1 MPTADRPDRT
11 TKAAAQLERQRRAE
25 RRRRAI
31 NIGTLVCVLIL
42 VAGIAFIVTRNSGT
56 AKVDAAPAGS
66 GAYGVTIGPKGA
78 PHQVVIYEDFLC
90 PFCGELE
97 KRTETDLASLAADGK
112 VQVEYR
118 PFVLLSRLGDYSAR
132 ATNAFAVVLDASGP
146 KVAKRMHDLLY
157 ANQPSEEGPYLSDD
171 ELVRLAVEAGATEAD
186 VRPGIE
192 GMSQKAWVDAAT
204 KAASDA
210 NVQGTP
216 TVLLDGKQVGGQT
229 VDDVA
234 SSLLDAVR

>member
-1 MPTADRPDRT
+1 MSTADRPDRS

-25 RRRRAI
+25 KRRRAI
-31 NIGTLVCVLIL
+31 NIGTLVCVLVL
-42 VAGIAFIVTRNSGT
+42 VAGIAFIVTRNTGPGEVT
-56 AKVDAAPAGS
+56 AAPAGS
-66 GAYGVTIGPKGA
+66 GKYGVTIGSKDA
-78 PHQVVIYEDFLC
+78 PHQVVVYEDFLC

-97 KRTETDLASLAADGK
+97 KRTESDLATAAADGK

-146 KVAKRMHDLLY
+146 ETAKKMHDLLY

-171 ELVRLAVEAGATEAD
+171 ELVRLAVEAGATESE

-192 GMSQKAWVDAAT
+192 GMSQQAFVDGAT
-204 KAASDA
+204 KAAEDA
-210 NVQGTP
+210 GVQGTP

-234 SSLLDAVR
+234 KSLLDAVQ